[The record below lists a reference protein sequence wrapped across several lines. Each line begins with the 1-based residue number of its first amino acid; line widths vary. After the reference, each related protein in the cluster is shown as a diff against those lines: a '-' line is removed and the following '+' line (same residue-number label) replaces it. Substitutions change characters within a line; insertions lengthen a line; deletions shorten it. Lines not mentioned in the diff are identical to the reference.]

1 MSGLK
6 EYVERLAVGTYKVDK
21 SVTKDV
27 VLDALKHDIRRID
40 TANLYKNEAEVGE
53 AIKECGIPRDELH
66 ITTKVHPRYATVKK
80 AAISIERSLEALG
93 TYADTLLIHRPDVW
107 GQEPSTHPAH
117 IELTWKILE
126 AYQMEGS
133 VKKIGVSNFTDKEI
147 EHLMSYATIKPFV
160 NQICINETKFPSEET
175 ISCCKKYD
183 IKIEGYSPF
192 GGVGGP
198 LLSDTNTP
206 SVLLKKR
213 LEVADYVVF
222 GGSPDH
228 SVKTLF

>member
-6 EYVERLAVGTYKVDK
+6 EYVERVAIGTYKVDK

-27 VLDALKHDIRRID
+27 VLDALKHNIRRID

-53 AIKECGIPRDELH
+53 AIKECDIPREDLH

-80 AAISIERSLEALG
+80 AAVSIERSLESLG

-107 GQEPSTHPAH
+107 GQESATHSMH
-117 IELTWKILE
+117 IEHTWKILE
-126 AYQMEGS
+126 AYKLEGS
-133 VKKIGVSNFTDKEI
+133 VRKIGVSNFTEKEI
-147 EHLMSYATIKPFV
+147 EHMMSYAIIKPYV
-160 NQICINETKFPSEET
+160 NQICINDTKFPTEET
-175 ISCCKKYD
+175 IACCKKYD

-198 LLSDTNTP
+198 LISDTNTP
-206 SVLLKKR
+206 VDLLKKR
-213 LEVADYVVF
+213 LELADYVVF

-228 SVKTLF
+228 SVKSLF